1 MRQSDNLTTDQCCIT
16 FHEYSQAAPCSPYKW
31 IWAGVL
37 GASQNEQHLCGF
49 LTWASPFQN
58 LWTQHIWIIKSTLFI
73 CMVYYLAAWKDWRNY
88 NFIYS
93 AEKWSTAAYTSHFL
107 ARLIIREQ
115 MLCVL
120 VCAVCVCV
128 CMRASLRVCVSIF
141 TCVSSPYLSHF
152 HLAVV
157 WSPIQ
162 AAGWMCAL
170 NYTVLDWWWRNYPTV
185 TPFKLLVLSSL
196 SLPHS
201 QTTQPANTAGSLSI
215 LEFSAVI
222 QICIVRGQACWCL
235 AGSQSPPDAASAVVY
250 WGHCVCTDPSHSA
263 NSSML

>member
-31 IWAGVL
+31 IWAEVL
-37 GASQNEQHLCGF
+37 GTSQNEQHLCGF

-58 LWTQHIWIIKSTLFI
+58 LWSQHIWIIKSTLFI
-73 CMVYYLAAWKDWRNY
+73 CMVYYLSAWKDWRNY

-120 VCAVCVCV
+120 GCAVCVCV
-128 CMRASLRVCVSIF
+128 CMLASLRVCVSMF

-162 AAGWMCAL
+162 AGCVHWIIQCWIDDDPMIL
-170 NYTVLDWWWRNYPTV
+170 Q
-185 TPFKLLVLSSL
+185 SSL
-196 SLPHS
+196 LNCWFCLRSLYHTVKPLN
-201 QTTQPANTAGSLSI
+201 QPI
-215 LEFSAVI
+215 LQVL
-222 QICIVRGQACWCL
+222 CL
-235 AGSQSPPDAASAVVY
+235 F
-250 WGHCVCTDPSHSA
+250 
-263 NSSML
+263 